1 MAEHKIGTA
10 RLLEETLGLQRVV
23 RESESRVRPP
33 TPRSAARTS
42 ARTAATAAAVTTLA
56 LAAVSWVVAIDRMDG
71 MDMGVAT
78 ELGSFGF
85 FIRAWIPMMAAMML
99 PGAAPAVARRARSDG
114 SALPVPL
121 FLCSYLAVWTLVGI
135 GVYALYEPHGTA
147 VAGALTIAAGVY
159 ELTPL
164 KRTWRQRCGEKD
176 LSGLRFGLFC
186 VGSSFGLMVMFVA
199 LGVMSMTWMAVVAAV
214 IVGQKLLPA
223 KAAIDVPV
231 ALAIVG
237 LGVLIV
243 LAPSSVP
250 ALTSSI

>member
-1 MAEHKIGTA
+1 M
-10 RLLEETLGLQRVV
+10 EETMGLQRVV
-23 RESESRVRPP
+23 RESESRARRP

-85 FIRAWIPMMAAMML
+85 FIGAWIPMMAAMML

-114 SALPVPL
+114 SALAVPL

-135 GVYALYEPHGTA
+135 GVYAVYEPHGTT
-147 VAGALTIAAGVY
+147 VAGALTIAAGLY

-164 KRTWRQRCGEKD
+164 KRTWRRCCRGDD
-176 LSGLRFGLFC
+176 LPGLRFGLFC
-186 VGSSFGLMVMFVA
+186 VGSSIGLMLMFVA
-199 LGVMSMTWMAVVAAV
+199 LGVMSITWMAVVAVV
-214 IVGQKLLPA
+214 IVAQKVAPPIPA
-223 KAAIDVPV
+223 VDVPL

-237 LGVLIV
+237 LGILIV

-250 ALTSSI
+250 VLTPPM

>member
-1 MAEHKIGTA
+1 MK
-10 RLLEETLGLQRVV
+10 LQQGLA
-23 RESESRVRPP
+23 ESESPAARPS
-33 TPRSAARTS
+33 TRSAAAMS
-42 ARTAATAAAVTTLA
+42 ARTAAAAAVLTTLA
-56 LAAVSWVVAIDRMDG
+56 LAAVSWVVTIDRMDG
-71 MDMGVAT
+71 MDMGVDT

-85 FIRAWIPMMAAMML
+85 FIASWIPMMAAMML
-99 PGAAPAVARRARSDG
+99 PGAAPAVARRGRIDRAATG
-114 SALPVPL
+114 VPL

-135 GVYALYEPHGTA
+135 AVYAVYRPHGTT

-164 KRTWRQRCGEKD
+164 KHSFRRHCREDD

-186 VGSSFGLMVMFVA
+186 VGSSIGLMVMFVA
-199 LGVMSMTWMAVVAAV
+199 LGVMSITWMVVVAAV

-223 KAAIDVPV
+223 KAAVDTPV

-237 LGVLIV
+237 LGVLTV

-250 ALTSSI
+250 GLTSAM